1 MNHLSN
7 GKTNLK
13 MASLNKRRTIEYILE
28 QSISTD
34 TPIRYT
40 QAEMDMK
47 IAELTFGSTAREE
60 KSSVALSYVPV
71 VNENPTDNSSN
82 EAITKSTSSMKQDTS
97 KVVSENKDTE
107 TASSRTTEEN
117 NSDNIF
123 MEQCI
128 CWPRIKRMM
137 TMHITKKKRD
147 AIVKL
152 HRQGE
157 SIELLTAISGLN
169 RTTIT
174 SIIKKDDS
182 EKLFRE
188 FNMVSEKLSFER

>member
-1 MNHLSN
+1 
-7 GKTNLK
+7 
-13 MASLNKRRTIEYILE
+13 
-28 QSISTD
+28 
-34 TPIRYT
+34 
-40 QAEMDMK
+40 
-47 IAELTFGSTAREE
+47 
-60 KSSVALSYVPV
+60 
-71 VNENPTDNSSN
+71 
-82 EAITKSTSSMKQDTS
+82 
-97 KVVSENKDTE
+97 
-107 TASSRTTEEN
+107 
-117 NSDNIF
+117 
-123 MEQCI
+123 
-128 CWPRIKRMM
+128 MM

-152 HRQGE
+152 GE

>member
-1 MNHLSN
+1 MILIFYH
-7 GKTNLK
+7 
-13 MASLNKRRTIEYILE
+13 RRPLYCLIYRDFFT
-28 QSISTD
+28 
-34 TPIRYT
+34 
-40 QAEMDMK
+40 
-47 IAELTFGSTAREE
+47 GS
-60 KSSVALSYVPV
+60 
-71 VNENPTDNSSN
+71 
-82 EAITKSTSSMKQDTS
+82 
-97 KVVSENKDTE
+97 
-107 TASSRTTEEN
+107 
-117 NSDNIF
+117 
-123 MEQCI
+123 
-128 CWPRIKRMM
+128 
-137 TMHITKKKRD
+137 HITKKKRD

>member
-1 MNHLSN
+1 
-7 GKTNLK
+7 
-13 MASLNKRRTIEYILE
+13 
-28 QSISTD
+28 
-34 TPIRYT
+34 
-40 QAEMDMK
+40 
-47 IAELTFGSTAREE
+47 
-60 KSSVALSYVPV
+60 
-71 VNENPTDNSSN
+71 
-82 EAITKSTSSMKQDTS
+82 MKQDTS
-97 KVVSENKDTE
+97 KVVSENKDTK

-123 MEQCI
+123 MNSAFAGLES
-128 CWPRIKRMM
+128 KRMM

-182 EKLFRE
+182 EKLFSRIQYG
-188 FNMVSEKLSFER
+188 K